1 MITIAVNIHSRSPDK
16 KGTFGTER
24 MNKKSNTTLS
34 FKDIQPHVFGIQH
47 SQHTIFE
54 TIPISSKTP
63 FFSFPPQKKHQRFG
77 TQLQVVPTT
86 PFPKNQRT
94 VAPAMRSLWS
104 SNPKRRWPQPM
115 SKSKSWINLNDNG
128 RLLVGKAPPN
138 FPRFVLNFR
147 GASFKKATL
156 RQQRPFRWF
165 EGSETKALLPE
176 STH

>member
-63 FFSFPPQKKHQRFG
+63 FFSFPPPKKASTFRN
-77 TQLQVVPTT
+77 PTASG
-86 PFPKNQRT
+86 PNNSIPKKPTNGGSCNEIT
-94 VAPAMRSLWS
+94 LII
-104 SNPKRRWPQPM
+104 
-115 SKSKSWINLNDNG
+115 KSKEAMTPTNVQIQELNQPQ
-128 RLLVGKAPPN
+128 RQRSVVG
-138 FPRFVLNFR
+138 
-147 GASFKKATL
+147 
-156 RQQRPFRWF
+156 W
-165 EGSETKALLPE
+165 
-176 STH
+176 